1 MKSPHRLSPPPPTPP
16 HRKIWN
22 SFFMDTCGEQLKSGI
37 KMSVF
42 GGVEGGAT
50 HSTLVLFNEKSE
62 ALTTVEGPGTNLFL
76 NGMDETCH
84 RIAEMICQALKNLGK
99 FHSDKSFFSNE
110 EYYVFF

>member
-1 MKSPHRLSPPPPTPP
+1 
-16 HRKIWN
+16 
-22 SFFMDTCGEQLKSGI
+22 MDTCGEQLKSGI

-62 ALTTVEGPGTNLFL
+62 ALTTVEGPGTNLFQI
-76 NGMDETCH
+76 GMDETCH

-99 FHSDKSFFSNE
+99 FHSDKKFIF
-110 EYYVFF
+110 

>member
-1 MKSPHRLSPPPPTPP
+1 
-16 HRKIWN
+16 
-22 SFFMDTCGEQLKSGI
+22 MDTCGEQLKSEI

-99 FHSDKSFFSNE
+99 FHGLRTPNE
-110 EYYVFF
+110 GINQRYLKNWADVADEMCFGRT